1 MASFATAEQI
11 NAIAVEN
18 RKFQHQTTVN
28 WMNRTVADPLFKF
41 LTAEV
46 DKNRET
52 ILADLTESAKKQY
65 VPSVVV
71 YNVYECDF
79 AKKPGQRE
87 DCRLDRARTFD
98 DRPITV
104 LEYTKQHK
112 VHETPSDVIPEE
124 FWAFGGKAPDDQNDF
139 YKTLQHS
146 DTLRL
151 LENHLGDN
159 FSCHV
164 GRKEVRKTIQYTVY
178 RVDISV
184 QFHLTKRP
192 AWRKEQIAAAVKRYE
207 FRQEAIAAE
216 KEWDRWSELQKEDE
230 KLAAELEAIPWPYVG
245 LNAFKVSEL
254 KARRE
259 AIYAEMY
266 PDDGPEYDQDD
277 LNKAAVANR
286 HGF

>member
-1 MASFATAEQI
+1 MAFATAQQI

-18 RKFQHQTTVN
+18 RKFQHQTTVD

-41 LTAEV
+41 LGAEV
-46 DKNRET
+46 DKNRDT
-52 ILADLTESAKKQY
+52 ILARLVASAKKQY
-65 VPSVVV
+65 IPTEVIFSL
-71 YNVYECDF
+71 NECVFD
-79 AKKPGQRE
+79 KKPGSRE
-87 DCRLDRARTFD
+87 DCRHEQARTFN

-164 GRKEVRKTIQYTVY
+164 GRKEVRKTIQYTIY

-192 AWRKEQIAAAVKRYE
+192 EWRKEQIATAVQRYE
-207 FRQEAIAAE
+207 TRQKAIE
-216 KEWDRWSELQKEDE
+216 EDKKWDRWDELNREDE
-230 KLAAELEAIPWPYVG
+230 KLAEELESIPYPFTG
-245 LNAFKVSEL
+245 LNAFKVSGIT
-254 KARRE
+254 ARRKI
-259 AIYAEMY
+259 IYAEMY